1 MAHAFNSNTQKAE
14 AGGPL
19 RPAWSTEWVLGHP
32 KPHRKTLTQKAK
44 PKKKKKKKGQSQVV
58 VVHSLLISA
67 LWRQRQEDLRELE
80 SSLVY
85 RVGSRPT
92 RGTQ

>member
-32 KPHRKTLTQKAK
+32 KLHRKTLTQKAK
-44 PKKKKKKKGQSQVV
+44 PKKKEKKKKDK
-58 VVHSLLISA
+58 A
-67 LWRQRQEDLRELE
+67 R
-80 SSLVY
+80 
-85 RVGSRPT
+85 
-92 RGTQ
+92 

>member
-32 KPHRKTLTQKAK
+32 KLHRKTLTQKAK
-44 PKKKKKKKGQSQVV
+44 PKKKKKKRTKPGSGGAQLFNLSTVETETGG
-58 VVHSLLISA
+58 SLS
-67 LWRQRQEDLRELE
+67 LRLAWSTE
-80 SSLVY
+80 
-85 RVGSRPT
+85 
-92 RGTQ
+92 